1 MSDRPWG
8 DRPLERSDVL
18 AKDQVADLLGL
29 KPSTIDD
36 LRRRGDLAAVHR
48 PSRRINAL
56 GLRIDQVVYRL
67 YGLSDAEASRVERG
81 HDPPPGVSVQSDP

>member
-18 AKDQVADLLGL
+18 DKDQVADLLGL

-36 LRRRGDLAAVHR
+36 LRRRGDLVAVQFGRHR
-48 PSRRINAL
+48 RF
-56 GLRIDQVVYRL
+56 LRAD
-67 YGLSDAEASRVERG
+67 VEMYVLATRKRG
-81 HDPPPGVSVQSDP
+81 GDR